1 MTTTNICAVNGCH
14 RLAWRSRS
22 RFCSTHMIRAQRYG
36 TPSGQPV
43 RLDQYEHH
51 EAYLDRGLTKYAG
64 TTAVSTALTLA
75 AEVLNLKSTQGFTV
89 QLTMERE
96 MSRLRRHGVT
106 PREFL
111 LRVAAHYAYCRLR
124 PFSDDRAANAAL
136 ARAVLRLAPLEGY
149 RPNTRLLQWLAS
161 EITERLTLFA
171 VKFIERLE
179 ADAERERAILR
190 ASTDFDTPCLSRRF
204 HHDDHP

>member
-1 MTTTNICAVNGCH
+1 
-14 RLAWRSRS
+14 
-22 RFCSTHMIRAQRYG
+22 
-36 TPSGQPV
+36 V

-64 TTAVSTALTLA
+64 TTAVSAALALA
-75 AEVLNLKSTQGFTV
+75 AEVLNLKSSQGFTV

-111 LRVAAHYAYCRLR
+111 LRVAAHYAYTNRR
-124 PFSDDRAANAAL
+124 PFRDDRADRAAL

-149 RPNTRLLQWLAS
+149 RPNTRLLQWLAT
-161 EITERLTLFA
+161 EITERLALFA
-171 VKFIERLE
+171 MKFIERLS
-179 ADAERERAILR
+179 ADVERERAIIR
-190 ASTDFDTPCLSRRF
+190 ASIDFDTPTTPEV
-204 HHDDHP
+204 HP